1 MKNYE
6 KELELLLEILKI
18 HKRFGSGTF
27 NGLIALLN
35 DQEVLKKYENIL
47 TSIDKFA
54 IKKRSIELSRKKLS
68 TKEKL
73 LKIATSDKQKGD
85 LLLLFYDKLMAKE
98 WFPTQKQLVGF
109 GVESGVILKGKSRDK
124 NVSKIMETL
133 LLLPESK
140 LLELKS
146 RFEVSSEN
154 DRSLENW
161 SDIIFDK
168 NSSIKKH
175 NSSI

>member
-18 HKRFGSGTF
+18 HKKFGSGTF
-27 NGLIALLN
+27 NGLITLLN
-35 DQEVLKKYENIL
+35 DKEMLKKYENIL
-47 TSIDKFA
+47 TSIDKLSN
-54 IKKRSIELSRKKLS
+54 KKKSDELNRKKIS
-68 TKEKL
+68 IKEKL
-73 LKIATSDKQKGD
+73 IQIATSDKRRGD
-85 LLLLFYDKLMAKE
+85 LLYLFYDKLMAKE

-109 GVESGVILKGKSRDK
+109 GVEAGVILKGKSRDK

-133 LLLPESK
+133 LLLPESQ
-140 LLELKS
+140 LLELKA

-168 NSSIKKH
+168 NSFKKH
-175 NSSI
+175 NSTI